1 MIQFSRVSTYNPVSF
16 AIRTLKTLYRR
27 VDLRKLEASIN
38 NSDSFELNA
47 QHVFQNYIFDGNSLS
62 NLQLETIGITRENI
76 DTMEL
81 PEDVVQILKFNNG
94 MLNLKPSLIDEYST
108 VKETIRTY
116 GDFHKVR
123 RYKFASPTFKAD
135 LGMKKLQITKVENI
149 QQKQSECILAIDFS
163 KSMTTHPSCKP
174 FIKSVLLY
182 FIGEFEKTT
191 NLKLSLLIIV
201 GKIYK
206 QIDIKSADELVS
218 VFSNLPEFILP
229 TYDYES
235 VFVDLNN
242 KFPGKS
248 VIFVTDGVAPLIKPF
263 QLKVK
268 LYTILL
274 SQNPILHSMCLVSGG
289 QSILLNGYNTT

>member
-1 MIQFSRVSTYNPVSF
+1 MIVCHKSFNPNISKKYVDYIAEQEGYDRFIPYKFVTHLCYAFSFWAVTRNPHLCIIDNNEYTNAFGKLLDMIQFSRVSTYNPVSF

-123 RYKFASPTFKAD
+123 R
-135 LGMKKLQITKVENI
+135 
-149 QQKQSECILAIDFS
+149 
-163 KSMTTHPSCKP
+163 
-174 FIKSVLLY
+174 
-182 FIGEFEKTT
+182 
-191 NLKLSLLIIV
+191 
-201 GKIYK
+201 
-206 QIDIKSADELVS
+206 
-218 VFSNLPEFILP
+218 
-229 TYDYES
+229 
-235 VFVDLNN
+235 
-242 KFPGKS
+242 
-248 VIFVTDGVAPLIKPF
+248 
-263 QLKVK
+263 
-268 LYTILL
+268 
-274 SQNPILHSMCLVSGG
+274 
-289 QSILLNGYNTT
+289 